1 MLAEAASLIHCTSQE
16 AIHFFDATDPTVIH
30 GQLANRP
37 SVFVADPSGVI
48 QWCLG
53 GRHGQL
59 SLNAEDH
66 GGMSRDDFLAAVL
79 DGLCGQPDL
88 IGTQASGGA
97 GIANPSQLDDLLGF
111 ASAYALSG
119 HPLSANRRL

>member
-1 MLAEAASLIHCTSQE
+1 MGNFLSTPKTMGECLA
-16 AIHFFDATDPTVIH
+16 
-30 GQLANRP
+30 
-37 SVFVADPSGVI
+37 
-48 QWCLG
+48 
-53 GRHGQL
+53 
-59 SLNAEDH
+59 
-66 GGMSRDDFLAAVL
+66 MSRNDFLAAVL